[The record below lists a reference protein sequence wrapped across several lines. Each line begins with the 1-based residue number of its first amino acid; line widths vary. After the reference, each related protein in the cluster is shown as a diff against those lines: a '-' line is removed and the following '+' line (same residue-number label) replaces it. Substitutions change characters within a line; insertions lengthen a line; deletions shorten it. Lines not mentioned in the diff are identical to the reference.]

1 MAETAEHST
10 EVAIPNRLGF
20 HVRPVQRFAELAKVF
35 SADVTVELRG
45 REVPG
50 KSVMN
55 LMSLGGRSGDR
66 IRIKA
71 RGDDARQAVEVLR
84 FLAEN
89 SFFVEDELD
98 PTEEPQRH
106 MERLARLASCF
117 QSEIVAVADG
127 GCANA
132 KELEELLKLELRPT
146 SRPEFQVQ
154 GTDAEQARRVL
165 DNLVRHCFYV
175 EEELVRRGRKGN

>member
-1 MAETAEHST
+1 M
-10 EVAIPNRLGF
+10 
-20 HVRPVQRFAELAKVF
+20 
-35 SADVTVELRG
+35 
-45 REVPG
+45 
-50 KSVMN
+50 
-55 LMSLGGRSGDR
+55 
-66 IRIKA
+66 
-71 RGDDARQAVEVLR
+71 LR